1 MESPIFIL
9 GCTKSGTSLLRN
21 LLDSHPSLF
30 CIPFETHYF
39 QNSGYWVSYHTRRN
53 KPKTLSLEEKRD
65 NFLKMVKYMN
75 DHENHIADNFTKGKW
90 DLDRFKEIFYSKN
103 SIDTKEFLSLYF
115 EALYQSTYHK
125 PLSKKKRIVEK
136 SVDNAEFALEWRQ
149 IYPNSQFIH
158 IIRNPYSNIVS
169 FRKFKTIKNK
179 FPLVKSIVYSM
190 YNSFYYLHKNLRL
203 LDNYK
208 VVLYEDLIRDP
219 TIIMKD
225 LSQFLSIEFT
235 KHLTQPTILGEPWK
249 GNSTN
254 NLKFKGVSDI
264 NLDKWKNQITN
275 FEINI
280 VNELFDH
287 ILERFGYEK
296 LFPKKAYYYPAKNEK
311 LINYMLNRAFW
322 KLMPR
327 F

>member
-21 LLDSHPSLF
+21 LLDNHPNLF

-39 QNSGYWVSYHTRRN
+39 QSSGYWVNYHTRRN
-53 KPKTLSLEEKRD
+53 RPKKISLKEKRE
-65 NFLKMVKYMN
+65 NFLKMVEYMN
-75 DHENHIADNFTKGKW
+75 DYENLLADNFTKGKW
-90 DLDRFKEIFYSKN
+90 DLDRFKKIFFSKN
-103 SIDTKEFLSLYF
+103 SLDTKEFLNIYF
-115 EALYQSTYHK
+115 EALYQSLYHK
-125 PLSKKKRIVEK
+125 PLSKKKRVVEK

-169 FRKFKTIKNK
+169 FRKFKTIDKN

-190 YNSFYYLHKNLRL
+190 YNSFYFLYKNQRL

-208 VVLYEDLIRDP
+208 VILYEDLIKDP
-219 TIIMKD
+219 IIIMKD
-225 LSQFLSIEFT
+225 ISQFLNIEFT
-235 KHLTQPTILGEPWK
+235 KHLTHPSILGEPWE

-254 NLKFKGVSDI
+254 NLKFKGVSNI
-264 NLDKWKNQITN
+264 NLDKWKKQITN

-287 ILERFGYEK
+287 VLERFDYDK
-296 LFPKKAYYYPAKNEK
+296 LTPKKGFYHPAKNEK